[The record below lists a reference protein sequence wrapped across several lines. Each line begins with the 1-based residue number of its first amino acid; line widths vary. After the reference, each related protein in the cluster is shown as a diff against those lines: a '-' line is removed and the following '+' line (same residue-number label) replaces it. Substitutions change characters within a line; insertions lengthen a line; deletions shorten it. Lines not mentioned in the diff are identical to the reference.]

1 MIPDAAPLALWLS
14 LLAGCATLLGFA
26 LSVLV
31 SERGDRLLSLALA
44 FAGGAMIF
52 VAFGEI
58 LGKAAAMLEPPLG
71 ADRAGWVGLAGFF
84 GGIGLSFLL
93 DRALQLHRG
102 PGSGTRGPTGPAHAH
117 EEAQFSRMGT
127 FAAVAIGLHNLP
139 EGAASFAGGLD
150 PGAGRYALPFAI
162 ALHNVPEGI
171 AIAVPIWRATRSRAR
186 AFAVTLVAALAE
198 PVGAL
203 LAWGAVA
210 ALAGSLAF
218 GIMFAAVAGI
228 MVYIAIDELLPAARQ
243 HGDDASATAGFV
255 LGMGVMAVSLQL
267 LQ

>member
-1 MIPDAAPLALWLS
+1 MILDAAPLAFWLS
-14 LLAGCATLLGFA
+14 LLAGGATLVGFA
-26 LSVLV
+26 VSVLMG
-31 SERGDRLLSLALA
+31 ERGDRALSVALA

-58 LGKAAAMLEPPLG
+58 LGKAAALLGPALG
-71 ADRAGWVGLAGFF
+71 ADRAGWVALAGFF

-93 DRALQLHRG
+93 DRALPLHRG
-102 PGSGTRGPTGPAHAH
+102 PGSGTRGPTEPAHART
-117 EEAQFSRMGT
+117 EAQLARMGT
-127 FAAVAIGLHNLP
+127 FAAVAIGLHNFP
-139 EGAASFAGGLD
+139 EGAASFVGGLD
-150 PGAGRYALPFAI
+150 PGAGRYSLPFAI

-171 AIAVPIWRATRSRAR
+171 AIAAPIWRATRSRAR

-203 LAWGAVA
+203 LAWGTAV
-210 ALAGSLAF
+210 ALAGSVAF
-218 GIMFAAVAGI
+218 GVMFAGVAGI

-243 HGDDASATAGFV
+243 HGDDASATVGFV

-267 LQ
+267 LR